1 MIFSIFV
8 FGFVVTKN
16 NETDTDI
23 TDTNVTASA
32 ESRKYKSD
40 MVNMFGEMETD
51 FDWEEGLRK
60 GLENCT
66 FAFSYGPYYM
76 SHIIRYN
83 LYRINIL
90 DQLFDPIQI
99 LGK

>member
-16 NETDTDI
+16 NQTDTIVTDTDV

-60 GLENCT
+60 GLKLKT
-66 FAFSYGPYYM
+66 VHW
-76 SHIIRYN
+76 HIIC
-83 LYRINIL
+83 II
-90 DQLFDPIQI
+90 
-99 LGK
+99 

>member
-16 NETDTDI
+16 NETDTDV
-23 TDTNVTASA
+23 TDTNATAST

-60 GLENCT
+60 GLKLKT
-66 FAFSYGPYYM
+66 VYW
-76 SHIIRYN
+76 HIIC
-83 LYRINIL
+83 II
-90 DQLFDPIQI
+90 
-99 LGK
+99 

>member
-16 NETDTDI
+16 NETDTNVTDTI
-23 TDTNVTASA
+23 VTDTNATAAA

-60 GLENCT
+60 GLKLKT
-66 FAFSYGPYYM
+66 AHW
-76 SHIIRYN
+76 HIIC
-83 LYRINIL
+83 II
-90 DQLFDPIQI
+90 
-99 LGK
+99 

>member
-16 NETDTDI
+16 NQTDTIVTDTIVTDTDV

-32 ESRKYKSD
+32 ENRKYKSD

-60 GLENCT
+60 GLKLKNVHW
-66 FAFSYGPYYM
+66 
-76 SHIIRYN
+76 HIIC
-83 LYRINIL
+83 II
-90 DQLFDPIQI
+90 
-99 LGK
+99 